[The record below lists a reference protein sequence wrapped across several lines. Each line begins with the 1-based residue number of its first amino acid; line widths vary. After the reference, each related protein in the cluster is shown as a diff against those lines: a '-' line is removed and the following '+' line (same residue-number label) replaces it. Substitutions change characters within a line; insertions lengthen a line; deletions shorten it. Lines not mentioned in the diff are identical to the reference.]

1 MNETILLA
9 VDAARGDPAQ
19 HVTAAAEMTRKL
31 AHDTGD
37 SVVVL
42 HVHEYATGRWGRMQV
57 DCGEGAGEKV
67 VDEVV
72 SMLRDAG
79 LTAKGV
85 IGSADFGHI
94 ARAILAAADEY
105 DARIIVLGSS
115 SRTDL
120 PHLPFGSVSNRL
132 LHMARRPVL
141 IVPKQ
146 LAPAHAP
153 AREASSS
160 EVTG

>member
-1 MNETILLA
+1 MSKTILLA
-9 VDAARGDPAQ
+9 VDAARRDPAE

-42 HVHEYATGRWGRMQV
+42 HVHEFAYGRWGRLQV
-57 DCGEGAGEKV
+57 DCGEGDGEKV

-72 SMLRDAG
+72 SMLREAG
-79 LTAKGV
+79 LTADGV
-85 IGSADFGHI
+85 IGSADYGHV
-94 ARAILAAADEY
+94 ARAILAAADEH
-105 DARIIVLGSS
+105 DARMIVLGSS

-120 PHLPFGSVSNRL
+120 PYLPFGSVSNRL

-141 IVPKQ
+141 VVPKNT
-146 LAPAHAP
+146 APAHAP
-153 AREASSS
+153 MPESSATA
-160 EVTG
+160 TG